1 VQPNSSEISQRLN
14 PSTPYSFDAFQNL
27 LNENPENILI
37 ILDEIKKVHNE
48 TLLELK
54 ILSSSNSLEDKQF
67 RGMVHK
73 IKGGAQLL
81 NAQEFIKQCQ
91 SIESGSTTPE
101 NVIQFMRILEEQNQ
115 IIESYRTKFTAS

>member
-1 VQPNSSEISQRLN
+1 MIVLSN
-14 PSTPYSFDAFQNL
+14 PYSFDAFQNL
-27 LNENPENILI
+27 LNENPEYILI

-54 ILSSSNSLEDKQF
+54 ILSASNSLEDKQF
-67 RGMVHK
+67 RSMVHK